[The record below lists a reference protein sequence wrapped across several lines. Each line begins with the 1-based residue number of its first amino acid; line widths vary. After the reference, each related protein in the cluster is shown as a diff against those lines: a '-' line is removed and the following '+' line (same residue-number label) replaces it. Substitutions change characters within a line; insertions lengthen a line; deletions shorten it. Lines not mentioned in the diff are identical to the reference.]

1 MWCNPDT
8 THYYHQTRLKYAAVS
23 LSFVVSHFLGESCTY
38 TSKEPCCAAA
48 MTDISVFQ
56 VLLSHTEYIL
66 GPVYP
71 YTHNFCAIYR
81 RVGCSRRVC
90 DVRCPVREFLLTFFL
105 SCLNTLLNSLLRGL
119 GSLLCFQDV
128 NKKKSFLGNGKKN
141 DCPSVLLHQLQL
153 ENCYFHNNSTHSRS

>member
-1 MWCNPDT
+1 MQPGYDP
-8 THYYHQTRLKYAAVS
+8 L
-23 LSFVVSHFLGESCTY
+23 LSSNEVKIRCCCFTIVRCLRFFGGVVYLHF
-38 TSKEPCCAAA
+38 KEPCCAAA

-90 DVRCPVREFLLTFFL
+90 DVRCPVKEFLLTFFL
-105 SCLNTLLNSLLRGL
+105 SCLNTLLNSLPRGL